1 MISRFR
7 FSLIAFLTLTF
18 APLLHSASHSDTTK
32 QWLKEGWKIQSS
44 AKINASGEQIAS
56 QGFDAGSWYP
66 ATIPSTVLAALV
78 ENKVYPDPYFD
89 KNLRSIPGTSYS
101 IGQNFSN
108 VPMPDDS
115 PFRVSWW
122 YRTEFNLP
130 KNLRGKEIRL
140 GFDGIN
146 FRANVW
152 LNGKLIADSKKVVGA
167 WRLFEFNV
175 TENVKLGETNVLA
188 LEVSAPTPH
197 DLAITF
203 VDWNPLPADKDMG
216 IWRGVYV
223 TSSGPVA
230 LRYPAVA
237 THFSSSDLKEA
248 NLTVYSEL
256 HNDLAKPVKGTL
268 KGEIEG
274 KKFSQE
280 VSLAAGETKEV
291 EFLPEKFGQLKF
303 ENPRVWWPAQLG
315 GQPLY
320 TLKMQFQTGGKI
332 SDQQQVEFGI
342 REATSEVDAAKHR
355 VFMINGKRILVRGA
369 GYTFDMLLRAHPA
382 RQEAEVRYVKDMNLN
397 AIRLEGKLEDEHFL
411 DECDREGVLVIAG
424 WCCCDHWERWGR
436 WDDEDYLVSGES
448 LKDQIRRLRSHACL
462 FDWMNGSDNPPPQK
476 VEETYIK
483 ILQDYHWP
491 NPYHSSATAKP
502 TQVSGPSG
510 VKMTGPYEYVAP
522 SYWLQDSKM
531 GGAHG
536 FNTETSPGP
545 AIPPVESLKQFLPE
559 DRLWPINDDWNFHA
573 GGGAFRTVQVF
584 TKALE
589 GRYGAANSLEDYER
603 KAQAMAYEGER
614 AMFEAYGG
622 NKYTSTGVI
631 QWMLNNAWPAI
642 IWHLYDYYL
651 RPAGGYFGTKK
662 ACEPLHIQYFYD
674 DQSVGVVNSYY
685 EAHNGLKATAK
696 IFNLDLQEKFS
707 KTVDANAPPDSST
720 RLFKLPAVDGLSNTY
735 FLRLTLEDSA
745 GKLVSSN
752 IYWLSTQPDV
762 SDWGK
767 SEWYVTPIKTYA
779 DLTGL
784 EKLQA
789 VKVNVTSH
797 SQHQAD
803 NEVTQVT
810 VENPTS
816 NLAFMVHLRITK
828 GQGGDEVLPIL
839 WEDNYFTLF
848 PGEKRDLAA
857 TYLAES
863 LGGAAPV
870 VVVDGWNVTQ

>member
-7 FSLIAFLTLTF
+7 FPLIVFIMLAF
-18 APLLHSASHSDTTK
+18 APWLLSASPSDTPK
-32 QWLKEGWKIQSS
+32 QWLKEGWRIQSS
-44 AKINASGEQIAS
+44 AKTKASGEQIAS
-56 QGFDAGSWYP
+56 KGFDAGSWYP
-66 ATIPSTVLAALV
+66 AAIPSTVLAALV
-78 ENKVYPDPYFD
+78 ENKVYPDPYFG

-108 VPMPDDS
+108 IPMPDDS

-122 YRTEFNLP
+122 YRTEFSLS

-140 GFDGIN
+140 NFEGIN
-146 FRANVW
+146 FRANLW
-152 LNGKLIADSKKVVGA
+152 LNGKLIADSKKVAGA

-175 TENVKLGETNVLA
+175 TGNVKVGETNVLA
-188 LEVSAPTPH
+188 AEVFPPTPN

-230 LRYPAVA
+230 LRYPAVV
-237 THFSSSDLKEA
+237 THFASSDLKTA

-256 HNDLAKPVKGTL
+256 HNALAKPVKGTL

-280 VSLAAGETKEV
+280 VSLSAGETKEV
-291 EFLPEKFGQLKF
+291 EFSPEKFEQLKF
-303 ENPRVWWPAQLG
+303 ENPRVWWPAPLG

-320 TLKMQFQTGGKI
+320 TLKIEFDTGGKI
-332 SDQQQVEFGI
+332 SDEQKVVFGI
-342 REATSEVDAAKHR
+342 REATSELDAAQHR
-355 VFMINGKRILVRGA
+355 VFMINGKKILVRGA
-369 GYTFDMLLRAHPA
+369 GWSFDMLLRAHPA
-382 RQEAEVRYVKDMNLN
+382 RQEAEIRYVKDMNLN

-411 DECDREGVLVIAG
+411 EECDREGILVLAG
-424 WCCCDHWERWGR
+424 WCCCDHWERWEK
-436 WDDEDYLVSGES
+436 WDDEDYVVSAES

-462 FDWMNGSDNPPPQK
+462 FDWMNGSDNPPPPK
-476 VEETYIK
+476 VEEVYIK
-483 ILQDYHWP
+483 ILKDYHWP
-491 NPYHSSATAKP
+491 NPYHSSATERP
-502 TQVSGPSG
+502 TTVSGPSG

-522 SYWLQDSKM
+522 SYWLQDSKR
-531 GGAHG
+531 GGAYG

-559 DRLWPINDDWNFHA
+559 GSLWPINDDWDFHA
-573 GGGAFRTVQVF
+573 GGGEFRTVQVF

-589 GRYGAANSLEDYER
+589 GRYGTANSLHDYER

-614 AMFEAYGG
+614 AMFEAYAR

-631 QWMLNNAWPAI
+631 QWMLNNAWPSV

-651 RPAGGYFGTKK
+651 RPAGGYFGSKK
-662 ACEPLHIQYFYD
+662 ACEPLHIQYSYD
-674 DQSVGVVNSYY
+674 DQSVGVVNSFY
-685 EAHNGLKATAK
+685 EAHKGLKATAK
-696 IFNLDLQEKFS
+696 IYNLDLEEKFS
-707 KTVDANAPPDSST
+707 KTVDADAPPDSST
-720 RLFKLPAVDGLSNTY
+720 RVLTLPAVDGLSNTY
-735 FLRLTLEDSA
+735 FLKLTLEDSA

-752 IYWLSTQPDV
+752 LYWLSTQPDV
-762 SDWGK
+762 SDWDK
-767 SEWYVTPIKTYA
+767 SQWYVTPIKTYA

-784 EKLQA
+784 EKLPP
-789 VKVNVTSH
+789 VKVNVTSR
-797 SQHQAD
+797 SEHQGD
-803 NEVTQVT
+803 NDVTQVT

-816 NLAFMVHLRITK
+816 NLAFMVHLMITK

-857 TYLAES
+857 RYSVES
-863 LGGAAPV
+863 RGGAAPV